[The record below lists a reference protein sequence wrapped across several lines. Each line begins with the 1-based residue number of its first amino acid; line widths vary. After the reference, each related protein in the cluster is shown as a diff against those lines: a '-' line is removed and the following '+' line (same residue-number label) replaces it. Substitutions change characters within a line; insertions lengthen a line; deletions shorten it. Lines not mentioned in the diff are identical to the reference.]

1 MSNVAHFKFGKPGS
15 VSKSQEIPDEPDVI
29 QTTGS
34 PPLQNLSLAFYLAIK
49 EVIRNRGR
57 FFLVSLV
64 IALITL
70 LVLFIAAL
78 GEGLANGNRQ
88 YVASLDAHLIVFL
101 EKSDFIISSSR
112 LETNTARS
120 IRRVDGVAAAGPI
133 YTSSTEIVSLE
144 DPLKVSML
152 AAEAGRPGM
161 PSIVEGRDFRSDG
174 AREAVIDRNVAL
186 RSGIKVG
193 DEIEIRSTQGVEDRF
208 FNLKVVGLVDG
219 QSYFF
224 QPAIFV
230 PPATWENVRP
240 QSEADLNSDTPYPN
254 IIAVKLADPS
264 QMEVVKARL
273 VANVSNIE
281 VTDIPT
287 TINNIPG
294 YSAQQGTVQTQ
305 GFFTLLI
312 GVLVIGGF
320 FQIQVLQ
327 KVPQIGVL
335 KAIGSSNGV
344 VGWAAVI
351 QIIAVTAMGVAI
363 GGGLT
368 YLFSLGFPPAIP
380 LVFNGVRS
388 LIAIALLLFIGPLG
402 GMVSIVYA
410 VRIEP
415 LRALRLG

>member
-1 MSNVAHFKFGKPGS
+1 MK
-15 VSKSQEIPDEPDVI
+15 
-29 QTTGS
+29 
-34 PPLQNLSLAFYLAIK
+34 NLFLSFYLAFK
-49 EVIRNRGR
+49 EVFRSRGR

-88 YVASLDAHLIVFL
+88 YVANLDAQLVVFR
-101 EKSDFIISSSR
+101 EKSDYIISSSR
-112 LETNTARS
+112 LETNTARTV
-120 IRRVDGVAAAGPI
+120 RRVDGVADAGPI
-133 YTSSTEIVSLE
+133 YTSSTEIVSLQE
-144 DPLKVSML
+144 PLKVSML

-161 PSIVEGRDFRSDG
+161 PSVLEGRDFRG
-174 AREAVIDRNVAL
+174 GQAREAIIDHNVAL
-186 RSGIKVG
+186 RSGIKMG
-193 DEIEIRSTQGVEDRF
+193 DEIEIRSTQGVKDEF
-208 FNLKVVGLVDG
+208 FRLKVVGVVGG

-224 QPAIFV
+224 QPTIFV
-230 PPATWENVRP
+230 PSATWEVIRP

-254 IIAVKLADPS
+254 IIAVKLSDPS
-264 QMEVVKARL
+264 QIDVMKARL
-273 VANVSNIE
+273 LSEVPNIE
-281 VTDIPT
+281 VTDIAT

-351 QIIAVTAMGVAI
+351 QIVLVTAMGVAI

-368 YLFSLGFPPAIP
+368 YLFSLGFPPTIP
-380 LVFNGVRS
+380 LVFNGPRS
-388 LIAIALLLFIGPLG
+388 LLAIALLLFIGPLG

-415 LRALRLG
+415 LKALRLG

>member
-1 MSNVAHFKFGKPGS
+1 MKHFF
-15 VSKSQEIPDEPDVI
+15 
-29 QTTGS
+29 
-34 PPLQNLSLAFYLAIK
+34 LAFYLALK
-49 EVIRNRGR
+49 EVLRNRGR
-57 FFLVSLV
+57 FLLVSLV

-88 YVASLDAHLIVFL
+88 YVASLDAQLIVFL
-101 EKSDFIISSSR
+101 EKSDYIIASSR
-112 LETNTARS
+112 LETNTARTV
-120 IRRVDGVAAAGPI
+120 RRGDGVADAGPI
-133 YTSSTEIVSLE
+133 YTSSTEIVSIE
-144 DPLKVSML
+144 KPLKVSLL

-161 PSIVEGRDFRSDG
+161 PAPIEGRDFRG
-174 AREAVIDRNVAL
+174 GEARETVIDRNVAL

-193 DEIEIRSTQGVEDRF
+193 DEIAVRSTQGVEDKF
-208 FNLKVVGLVDG
+208 FTLKVVGIVDG

-224 QPAIFV
+224 QPTIFV
-230 PPATWENVRP
+230 PAATWEKIRP
-240 QSEADLNSDTPYPN
+240 QSEADLNSSTAYPN
-254 IIAVKLADPS
+254 IIAVRVSDPS
-264 QMEVVKARL
+264 QTDMVKARL
-273 VANVSNIE
+273 LATVPNIE
-281 VTDIPT
+281 VTDITT

-312 GVLVIGGF
+312 GILVIGGF
-320 FQIQVLQ
+320 FQIQILQ

-351 QIIAVTAMGVAI
+351 QIIVVTAMGVAI

-368 YLFSLGFPPAIP
+368 YLFSLGFPPTIP
-380 LVFNGVRS
+380 LVFNGSRS

-402 GMVSIVYA
+402 GMVSIIYA

-415 LRALRLG
+415 LKALRLG